1 MSGSFL
7 MYRCQD
13 FDFTAFFSSSLKNTS
28 HTGEVILFLFF
39 SINEPAKWRLKYC
52 IEDIIFVHL
61 RKGRLHVGQTKVNT
75 LVRTLFAGLSSA
87 LQTDSLFNHYVC
99 KRWVVSKNTSF
110 FKTVQRAHL

>member
-28 HTGEVILFLFF
+28 HTGEVIF
-39 SINEPAKWRLKYC
+39 SYSSQLMNRPNGDLNIV
-52 IEDIIFVHL
+52 EDIIFVHL

-99 KRWVVSKNTSF
+99 KRWDISKNTLF
-110 FKTVQRAHL
+110 FKAA